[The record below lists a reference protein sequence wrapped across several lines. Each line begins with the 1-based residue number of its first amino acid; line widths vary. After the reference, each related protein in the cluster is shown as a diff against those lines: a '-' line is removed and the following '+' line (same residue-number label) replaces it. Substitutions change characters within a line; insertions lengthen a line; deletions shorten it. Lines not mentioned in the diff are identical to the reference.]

1 MIILSTWSC
10 VVKKGEE
17 MKLETK
23 ESNKQL
29 YNVYV
34 HVFNNNNNNRLI
46 LKDTF
51 IQCDGESVSYKVI
64 TVQLIVYY
72 IIS

>member
-1 MIILSTWSC
+1 MR
-10 VVKKGEE
+10 
-17 MKLETK
+17 LETK
-23 ESNKQL
+23 ESKKQL

-34 HVFNNNNNNRLI
+34 HVFNNNNNNNRLI

-51 IQCDGESVSYKVI
+51 IQCDGESVSNKN
-64 TVQLIVYY
+64 VQYYYVYY

>member
-17 MKLETK
+17 MRLETK
-23 ESNKQL
+23 ESKKQL

-34 HVFNNNNNNRLI
+34 YVFNNNNNNNRLI

-51 IQCDGESVSYKVI
+51 IQCDGESVSYKII
-64 TVQLIVYY
+64 TVQ
-72 IIS
+72 